1 MIGEGQGRRL
11 ARRAAGAVI
20 TALAALPLAACGD
33 EKTSS
38 GKAASSP
45 EAAERAS
52 FSCDPAEA
60 NRPDKPREEVAGT
73 IAPAVPQRSCTLP
86 QRGCVDVTG
95 IQGRVAPPE
104 PGIDISRVTKNA
116 IEVAYDLGSDLDGC
130 EPRQMLVTV
139 QTTSSG
145 LPPYGADYP
154 VSGPTGT
161 LQVERKQLPGNV
173 DYGPPDLLVVSSTA
187 ENGLRSELASV
198 GLPPP
203 EGERALTDAERR
215 QIAARREACRADI
228 DDRTSCEMGGA
239 HPVSGPVTAATTA
252 ELTRS
257 VRQTLEGTA
266 GANVE
271 LIRLRCFNGT
281 RCEAAFAFS
290 DYPLEMTYRVEALK
304 AVPTCWELTAFR
316 VTRPVPQLGNFAA
329 PLPSRGCTDR

>member
-1 MIGEGQGRRL
+1 M
-11 ARRAAGAVI
+11 
-20 TALAALPLAACGD
+20 
-33 EKTSS
+33 
-38 GKAASSP
+38 
-45 EAAERAS
+45 
-52 FSCDPAEA
+52 
-60 NRPDKPREEVAGT
+60 
-73 IAPAVPQRSCTLP
+73 
-86 QRGCVDVTG
+86 
-95 IQGRVAPPE
+95 
-104 PGIDISRVTKNA
+104 
-116 IEVAYDLGSDLDGC
+116 
-130 EPRQMLVTV
+130 
-139 QTTSSG
+139 
-145 LPPYGADYP
+145 PPYGSDYP
-154 VSGPTGT
+154 VSGRTGT

-187 ENGLRSELASV
+187 ENGLRSEPASV

-203 EGERALTDAERR
+203 ESERALSDAERR
-215 QIAARREACRADI
+215 QIAAQREACRADI

-239 HPVSGPVTAATTA
+239 HPVSGPVTSGPVTAATTA

-281 RCEAAFAFS
+281 RCKAAFAFS
-290 DYPLEMTYRVEALK
+290 NYPLEMTYRVEALK